1 MDGQWK
7 GDAHNNCSA
16 YLRIGCSASSC
27 VIHKRWCGAGA
38 RSVNANATVNVNS
51 NVLVNGIV
59 NVNVFLTS
67 HHVTS
72 RRVLVTSRRVASHE
86 ARGRGEAPQRTQDNA
101 RAARARILPSIKAVQ
116 SLKKL
121 GPGTLSARYA
131 HAQRAFLGPIPRGS
145 SERAASVAHGTP
157 CSSSVSG
164 RTAVRTARPAH
175 ATRTA
180 DQPRRAWDRG
190 LEAL

>member
-1 MDGQWK
+1 MFLFVFCLSLVCVLTLWLRHVPCVLLMDGQWK

-116 SLKKL
+116 SLKYSVQGRL
-121 GPGTLSARYA
+121 ARDTRTHNA
-131 HAQRAFLGPIPRGS
+131 PFLGPFLAG
-145 SERAASVAHGTP
+145 V
-157 CSSSVSG
+157 VSG
-164 RTAVRTARPAH
+164 LPPWRTARPA
-175 ATRTA
+175 A
-180 DQPRRAWDRG
+180 
-190 LEAL
+190 AL